1 MLHLLPESA
10 PEARPLPPLPYAEA
24 VSRLA
29 SIRHA
34 MRLVDPFAGGPASDF
49 DGDIAAAW
57 DEAGEARQRSFDRR
71 TARLIGTASA
81 GLEVLL
87 GERQQGSAAHEEA
100 NKALVDEIRRELR
113 DVAGVIL
120 G

>member
-1 MLHLLPESA
+1 MLHLLPESVPNA
-10 PEARPLPPLPYAEA
+10 TPLPYAEA

-34 MRLVDPFAGGPASDF
+34 MRLVEPFGAGPAD
-49 DGDIAAAW
+49 DLDDELAAAW
-57 DEAGEARQRSFDRR
+57 DNAGEARQRCFDRR
-71 TARLIGTASA
+71 TGRLVGTAAA
-81 GLEVLL
+81 GLEALL
-87 GERQQGSAAHEEA
+87 VEGQQGAPTHAEA
-100 NKALVDEIRRELR
+100 NQALVDEIRRELR

>member
-10 PEARPLPPLPYAEA
+10 PESRPLAYAEA

-34 MRLVDPFAGGPASDF
+34 MRLVEPFGAGPADDL
-49 DGDIAAAW
+49 DGAIASAW
-57 DEAGEARQRSFDRR
+57 DEAGEARRRCFERR
-71 TARLIGTASA
+71 TGRLIGTAAA
-81 GLEVLL
+81 GLEALL
-87 GERQQGSAAHEEA
+87 AGREQGPPPHAEA
-100 NKALVDEIRRELR
+100 GKALADEIRRELR

-120 G
+120 A

>member
-1 MLHLLPESA
+1 MLHLLPESGPNA
-10 PEARPLPPLPYAEA
+10 TPLPYAEA

-34 MRLVDPFAGGPASDF
+34 MRLVEPFGAGPAD
-49 DGDIAAAW
+49 DCDDAIAAAW
-57 DEAGEARQRSFDRR
+57 DDAGEARQRCFDRR
-71 TARLIGTASA
+71 TGRLIGTAAA
-81 GLEVLL
+81 GLEALL
-87 GERQQGSAAHEEA
+87 VERQDGSAPHAEA
-100 NKALVDEIRRELR
+100 NQALVDEIRRELR

>member
-10 PEARPLPPLPYAEA
+10 PESAPLPYAEA

-34 MRLVDPFAGGPASDF
+34 MRLVEPFGAGPAD
-49 DGDIAAAW
+49 DLDEDIAAAW
-57 DEAGEARQRSFDRR
+57 DEAGEARRRCFDRR
-71 TARLIGTASA
+71 TGRLIGTAAA
-81 GLEVLL
+81 GLEALL
-87 GERQQGSAAHEEA
+87 AGQAEGTAPHAAASTALA
-100 NKALVDEIRRELR
+100 NEIRRELR

>member
-10 PEARPLPPLPYAEA
+10 PESQPLPYAEA

-34 MRLVDPFAGGPASDF
+34 MRLVEPFGAGPAD
-49 DGDIAAAW
+49 DCDDAVAACW
-57 DEAGEARQRSFDRR
+57 DEAGEARRRCFDRR
-71 TARLIGTASA
+71 SGRLVGTAAA
-81 GLEVLL
+81 GLEALL
-87 GERQQGSAAHEEA
+87 AGREQGSAAHPA
-100 NKALVDEIRRELR
+100 ASKALADEIRRELR

>member
-1 MLHLLPESA
+1 MLHLLPESPFQA
-10 PEARPLPPLPYAEA
+10 TPLPYAEA

-34 MRLVDPFAGGPASDF
+34 MRLVEPFAAGPAD
-49 DGDIAAAW
+49 DCDDAIAAAW
-57 DEAGEARQRSFDRR
+57 DDAGEARQRCFDRR
-71 TARLIGTASA
+71 SGRLVGTASA
-81 GLEVLL
+81 GLEALL
-87 GERQQGSAAHEEA
+87 AEREKGAATHEA
-100 NKALVDEIRRELR
+100 ASQALVDEIRRELR